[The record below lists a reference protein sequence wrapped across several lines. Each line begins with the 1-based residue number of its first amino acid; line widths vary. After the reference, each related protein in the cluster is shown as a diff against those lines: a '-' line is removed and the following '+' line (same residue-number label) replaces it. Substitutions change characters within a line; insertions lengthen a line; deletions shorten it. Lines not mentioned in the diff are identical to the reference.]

1 MKNKNL
7 LITGGATRIG
17 KEIALHFSKKGWNIA
32 IHYFKSSF
40 KAKNLKKIIE
50 ENSVKAALIKA
61 DLKNIKQVEKIIP
74 LAKKKLGT
82 INCLINNAA
91 LFEKDDILNFTT
103 KSWNDHLNINLL
115 APTILTKQFAKQASK
130 KTISNIINIIDQR
143 VFKLTPIFM
152 SYTLSKS
159 ALHTLTKT
167 MAMRL
172 SPNIKVNGILSEKM
186 DSLHWLPEALT
197 VIIDK
202 SLRDLISEP
211 VTIKNQ
217 QWNQRLVN
225 HFRNTFARIQSLA
238 NLEQMQND
246 RVNYIINTLKPFQVD
261 ASFSET
267 LAEAMTIHEEYLQT
281 SLDLDDDSFE
291 IKVLMPGQ
299 VVSTNSSSLN
309 QDTLVWSFGLDSLL
323 NNEFILQAE
332 SVIYDT
338 ENTEKIIILGVFIL
352 LILFS
357 LLLIRQFK

>member
-1 MKNKNL
+1 MTFAGRQIKSDYPL
-7 LITGGATRIG
+7 L
-17 KEIALHFSKKGWNIA
+17 
-32 IHYFKSSF
+32 Y
-40 KAKNLKKIIE
+40 
-50 ENSVKAALIKA
+50 
-61 DLKNIKQVEKIIP
+61 
-74 LAKKKLGT
+74 
-82 INCLINNAA
+82 
-91 LFEKDDILNFTT
+91 
-103 KSWNDHLNINLL
+103 
-115 APTILTKQFAKQASK
+115 QA
-130 KTISNIINIIDQR
+130 
-143 VFKLTPIFM
+143 
-152 SYTLSKS
+152 
-159 ALHTLTKT
+159 
-167 MAMRL
+167 
-172 SPNIKVNGILSEKM
+172 ILSEKM

-267 LAEAMTIHEEYLQT
+267 LADGMTIHEEYLQT

-291 IKVLMPGQ
+291 IKILMPGQ

-357 LLLIRQFK
+357 LFLIRQFK

>member
-1 MKNKNL
+1 MLRATPLKQNYIVNL
-7 LITGGATRIG
+7 LLMWCKVFVLFILLMIIAGACVENLIFIQLHPDGQTYMRFHSQGDSTDIWNDDFQHPFTERNWSTRTSQKIRNG
-17 KEIALHFSKKGWNIA
+17 DSIWVRNTDGLIRDSIFVYIPKNPSGL
-32 IHYFKSSF
+32 SF
-40 KAKNLKKIIE
+40 KLKRWKIRNRFSSNHHFE
-50 ENSVKAALIKA
+50 MTFAGRQIKS
-61 DLKNIKQVEKIIP
+61 DYP
-74 LAKKKLGT
+74 LLY
-82 INCLINNAA
+82 
-91 LFEKDDILNFTT
+91 
-103 KSWNDHLNINLL
+103 
-115 APTILTKQFAKQASK
+115 QA
-130 KTISNIINIIDQR
+130 
-143 VFKLTPIFM
+143 
-152 SYTLSKS
+152 
-159 ALHTLTKT
+159 
-167 MAMRL
+167 
-172 SPNIKVNGILSEKM
+172 ILSEKM

-267 LAEAMTIHEEYLQT
+267 LADGMTIHEEYLQT